1 MRSIQA
7 PVSGFVGAL
16 MKKLLLAGVAA
27 LFAIPAVAADLP
39 TRKAP
44 ALAPV
49 STEYDWT
56 GSYFGGNL
64 GGSWGSTNSSFYN
77 LSNGAFV
84 DGGSAN
90 ASSFVGGGQIGCDY
104 QFAST
109 WVVGVEGRAAWS
121 SLNSQTPGR
130 GLNPITGIT
139 FPTHFTVRNDFLASA
154 TARLGYSFVGGWLI
168 YARGRAAWTREKED
182 SAFTDPFYVLP
193 ADPKGTQT
201 RAGWTAGAGLDWA
214 FAPHWSTNV
223 EYGYY
228 DFGDNNYL
236 LTGPVVGFTGN
247 LKDRIHTVTVGL
259 NYHF

>member
-1 MRSIQA
+1 MLSKTVFLAAMIVLTA
-7 PVSGFVGAL
+7 TGGF
-16 MKKLLLAGVAA
+16 
-27 LFAIPAVAADLP
+27 AADLP
-39 TRKAP
+39 AKTYTKAP
-44 ALAPV
+44 VAPKPF
-49 STEYDWT
+49 SWT
-56 GSYFGGNL
+56 GCFAGVNAG
-64 GGSWGSTNSSFYN
+64 
-77 LSNGAFV
+77 GAFS
-84 DGGSAN
+84 DDKIRSLGDFSSAG
-90 ASSFVGGGQIGCDY
+90 FVGGGQIGCDY

-168 YARGRAAWTREKED
+168 YARGGAAWTREKED

-228 DFGDNNYL
+228 DFGDNSYL